1 MKNLIEYFE
10 EKKNIISDIN
20 EHLETFKKYSEECDT
35 IIEMGVRG
43 IVSTWAFMIGKPK
56 KMISIDIIHPSEFG
70 GNIEEVYRLA
80 KENNI
85 DYEFRLEDTLTCNI
99 ENCDLLFIDT
109 WHDYLQLKKEL
120 HRHHNRVKKYIIF
133 HDTAFFGFKNEN
145 PYENYN
151 EEQEYNLPK
160 GLNPAINE
168 FCLAN
173 TNWYIHERFDN
184 NNGITILKRIPQ

>member
-20 EHLETFKKYSEECDT
+20 EHLETFKKYSEECDVV
-35 IIEMGVRG
+35 IEMGVRG
-43 IVSTWAFMIGKPK
+43 IISTWAFMIGKPK
-56 KMISIDIIHPSEFG
+56 KMISIDITHPSEFG

-80 KENNI
+80 EENNI
-85 DYEFRLEDTLTCNI
+85 EYEFRLADTLTCNI
-99 ENCDLLFIDT
+99 EDCDLLFIDT

-120 HRHHNRVKKYIIF
+120 HRHHDKVKKYIIF
-133 HDTAFFGFKNEN
+133 HDTVSFGFRNEN
-145 PYENYN
+145 PYKNYN

-160 GLNPAINE
+160 GLISAINE

-173 TNWYIHERFDN
+173 PNWYIHERFAN
-184 NNGITILKRIPQ
+184 NNGITILKRISQ

>member
-109 WHDYLQLKKEL
+109 LHQYEQLVQELPCSAENYGSQLQLSGSAS
-120 HRHHNRVKKYIIF
+120 R
-133 HDTAFFGFKNEN
+133 
-145 PYENYN
+145 
-151 EEQEYNLPK
+151 
-160 GLNPAINE
+160 
-168 FCLAN
+168 
-173 TNWYIHERFDN
+173 
-184 NNGITILKRIPQ
+184 LKTSSQPQ

>member
-70 GNIEEVYRLA
+70 G
-80 KENNI
+80 
-85 DYEFRLEDTLTCNI
+85 
-99 ENCDLLFIDT
+99 
-109 WHDYLQLKKEL
+109 
-120 HRHHNRVKKYIIF
+120 
-133 HDTAFFGFKNEN
+133 
-145 PYENYN
+145 
-151 EEQEYNLPK
+151 EY
-160 GLNPAINE
+160 
-168 FCLAN
+168 
-173 TNWYIHERFDN
+173 
-184 NNGITILKRIPQ
+184 

>member
-85 DYEFRLEDTLTCNI
+85 EYEFRLADTLTCNI

-133 HDTAFFGFKNEN
+133 HDTVSFGFKNEN

-151 EEQEYNLPK
+151 EEQEHNLPK

-173 TNWYIHERFDN
+173 PNWYIHERFAN
-184 NNGITILKRIPQ
+184 NNGITILKRISQ